1 MDIEQARLNM
11 VEQQIRPWNVS
22 DIDVL
27 KIITETPREMFAPDQ
42 YQKLAFAD
50 MEIPLGHEQ
59 FMMTPKIEARILQ
72 VLQIGPD
79 DKILEIGTGSGFMT
93 ACLAKLGKHVDT
105 IEYHSDFSSRAQSIL
120 KRLTLNNVN
129 YIWGDALD
137 SRNYTEQYNVIVVSA
152 SMPVHQKKLEELLA
166 ENGRMFVVIGQA
178 PAMQAQLVSKRNKEG
193 VDHTG
198 LFETCLKPL
207 IGVQEPQA
215 FLL

>member
-1 MDIEQARLNM
+1 M

-22 DIDVL
+22 DVNVL
-27 KIITETPREMFAPDQ
+27 KVITETPREMFVPTQ
-42 YQKLAFAD
+42 HQKLAFAD

-59 FMMTPKIEARILQ
+59 FMMTPKMEARILQ
-72 VLQIGPD
+72 ALQIGPD
-79 DKILEIGTGSGFMT
+79 DKILEIGTGSGFIT

-105 IEYHSDFSSRAQSIL
+105 IEYHSDFSSCAQSIL

-129 YIWGDALD
+129 YIQGDALD

-152 SMPVHQKKLEELLA
+152 SMPVHQKKFEELLA

-178 PAMQAQLVSKRNKEG
+178 PAMQAQLISKRNKGG

-215 FLL
+215 FRL